1 MKMKKIYIFTI
12 LLFVHTIFHGNVIA
26 QEYIQRNLPDGA
38 VARLGKG
45 KVNGIQISPDGSQI
59 AIGSSSG
66 VWLYDA
72 NTGAELALFTNHTSQ
87 FGHVAFS
94 PDGKTLASGL
104 FKDILLWDIATGNQ
118 LNSFKNDIGRI
129 KALSFTEDS
138 KSLQCENHIDSVKLW
153 DITTGKK
160 KLDFRPKSLDSLGR
174 ALKLLSGSDHTAS
187 DLFLN
192 KENRGIYALGY
203 EDGKIRLED
212 ATTGKLLNTFQGHKN
227 HIHQLVF
234 SPDGNLLVSNI
245 SSDSLRMWDVNT
257 GQQIEALID
266 DPKIDGILMFSKDGK
281 TLVCQ
286 RKSNELVLW
295 DVATK
300 SHRCS
305 LDIHLDGTIKVLSF
319 SKDYKK
325 IIGASS
331 LGEIRIWNTKT
342 GNELFTFKTEHTQ
355 LLTSLA
361 FSPEGNR
368 FASGYLYSIRVWNIS
383 TPIKLYK
390 HIKTTGF
397 PQALVFSPEGNTVT
411 NVDSF
416 TYNKK
421 INDGIAKESLVST
434 LSVWDIS
441 MGQKQSDFP
450 IKSYNET
457 KVQGKATST
466 THRGLREAIAF
477 SQNGYMLATVQNV
490 ERATEDN
497 RFTVLTWD
505 VPNGEIHYTLKGHT
519 DKIKALAFTP
529 NGKTLASGG
538 EDGTVRIWDVST
550 GTQMFNL
557 PLGKTGAL
565 AITADGKIL
574 ATTNSPF
581 KIQLWDIENGKEM
594 TPIQGQNG
602 TVEILAFSPD
612 SGILASS
619 GRDGKIRLWDITT
632 NKKLSTVN
640 GHTTDIKELIF
651 SVDGKTL
658 ASGSSDGLVFL
669 WDVENVCGGI

>member
-1 MKMKKIYIFTI
+1 MKKLSIFTI

-45 KVNGIQISPDGSQI
+45 KVNGVQISPDGSQI
-59 AIGSSSG
+59 AVGSSSG

-87 FGHVAFS
+87 FGPVAFS

-192 KENRGIYALGY
+192 KENRGIFALGF

-212 ATTGKLLNTFQGHKN
+212 ANTGKHIKTLFDRKEQIQQLL
-227 HIHQLVF
+227 F
-234 SPDGNLLVSNI
+234 SPDGTLLVSHAPN
-245 SSDSLRMWDVNT
+245 DSLRLWDVNT
-257 GQQIEALID
+257 GEQITALTENPILW
-266 DPKIDGILMFSKDGK
+266 GILKFSKDGK
-281 TLVCQ
+281 TLVSQ
-286 RKSNELVLW
+286 SKDGNLEVW
-295 DVATK
+295 DVPTTE
-300 SHRCS
+300 HRTTLS
-305 LDIHLDGTIKVLSF
+305 RKLDGRISVMAF
-319 SKDYKK
+319 SEDGKK
-325 IIGASS
+325 IAAANPI
-331 LGEIRIWNTKT
+331 GEIRLWDADT
-342 GNELFTFKTEHTQ
+342 GNELFTFKTEHTE

-361 FSPEGNR
+361 FSPEGNSL
-368 FASGYLYSIRVWNIS
+368 ASGYLYSIQVWNTS

-397 PQALVFSPEGNTVT
+397 SDALVFSPEGNTVT
-411 NVDSF
+411 NIDSF
-416 TYNKK
+416 TYNEK

-457 KVQGKATST
+457 KVQGNITST
-466 THRGLREAIAF
+466 TYHALGGEAIAF

-490 ERATEDN
+490 GGAKEDN
-497 RFTVLTWD
+497 RFSVLTWD

-529 NGKTLASGG
+529 NGRTLASGG

-581 KIQLWDIENGKEM
+581 KIKLWDIENGKEM

-612 SGILASS
+612 STILVSG

-640 GHTTDIKELIF
+640 GHTTNIKELTF

-669 WDVENVCGGI
+669 WDVEKVCQ